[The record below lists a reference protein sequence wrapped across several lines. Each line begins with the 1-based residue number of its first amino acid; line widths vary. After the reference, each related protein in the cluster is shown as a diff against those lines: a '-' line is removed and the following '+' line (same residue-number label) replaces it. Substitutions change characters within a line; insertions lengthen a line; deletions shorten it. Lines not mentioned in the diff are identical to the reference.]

1 MCTLNCFSHV
11 WLFSTLWTEAHQAP
25 LCMGFSR
32 QEYWS
37 GLRCPPPGDL
47 PYPGTE
53 PMSLVWQMDS
63 LTLAPQG
70 NMFSL
75 YIFFCNFSFAL
86 QYEHAL
92 HLNCKWLQLIHFS
105 GIKYSVVWFFFLTF
119 VIIEF
124 FPVFCFDKQCFY
136 KLFFFSIC
144 AQSICEEISL
154 F

>member
-1 MCTLNCFSHV
+1 MLNCFSRV

-53 PMSLVWQMDS
+53 PMSLAWQMDS

-92 HLNCKWLQLIHFS
+92 HLSRKWLQLIHFS
-105 GIKYSVVWFFFLTF
+105 GIKYSVVWFFFYNLCYTLS
-119 VIIEF
+119 F
-124 FPVFCFDKQCFY
+124 FPVFCFDK
-136 KLFFFSIC
+136 
-144 AQSICEEISL
+144 
-154 F
+154 